1 MIFLISAVSFDT
13 LEAAAPGA
21 RVILCVCV
29 GGGGGGGGGGE
40 SKSYWNTKWN
50 RLNFLKRTHCTKL
63 THFVHIVGYL
73 TENNSMHR

>member
-21 RVILCVCV
+21 RVILCVW

-40 SKSYWNTKWN
+40 
-50 RLNFLKRTHCTKL
+50 KR
-63 THFVHIVGYL
+63 
-73 TENNSMHR
+73 

>member
-21 RVILCVCV
+21 RVILCVC
-29 GGGGGGGGGGE
+29 GGGGGGGGGE
-40 SKSYWNTKWN
+40 KNFVNTKWN